1 MTGLYRRLRRRNMF
15 WSRIHCCY
23 TVIGIGFKEK
33 HILEQDEVLTLGLKK
48 KMFYVIM

>member
-1 MTGLYRRLRRRNMF
+1 MF